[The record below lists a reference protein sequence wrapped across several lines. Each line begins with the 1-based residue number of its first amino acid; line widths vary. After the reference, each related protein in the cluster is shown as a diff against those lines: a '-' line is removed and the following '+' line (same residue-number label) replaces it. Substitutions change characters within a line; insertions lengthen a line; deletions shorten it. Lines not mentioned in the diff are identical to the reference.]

1 LFAVRK
7 QKEDMSK
14 LILVF
19 LGPPGVGKGTQ
30 AAKLAEDL
38 KLPHISTGAIFR
50 DHLKRE
56 TELGKQARSYMD
68 SGNLVPDELTVSL
81 VMDRLGQP
89 DCERGYILDGFP
101 RNLKQG
107 EALEKALGQ
116 RGESITAALNFDAPR
131 QVLIDR
137 IAGRAEKEGRKDDTP
152 ETVKNRLEVYD
163 AETGPLTPWYRE
175 KGILHDFDAQGGID
189 EIYAG
194 VKAAVEALK
203 SQG

>member
-1 LFAVRK
+1 
-7 QKEDMSK
+7 MSK

-30 AAKLAEDL
+30 AAKLADDL

-56 TELGKQARSYMD
+56 TDLGKKAKSYMD

-81 VMDRLGQP
+81 VMDRLSQP
-89 DCERGYILDGFP
+89 DCEQGYILDGFP
-101 RNLKQG
+101 RNVKQA
-107 EALEKALGQ
+107 EELEKGLNQ
-116 RGESITAALNFDAPR
+116 RDESITAALNFDAPR
-131 QVLIDR
+131 QTLIDR
-137 IAGRAEKEGRKDDTP
+137 IAGRAQKEGRKDDTP

-175 KGILHDFDAQGGID
+175 KGILHDFDATGGID
-189 EIYAG
+189 EIYG
-194 VKAAVEALK
+194 RVKAAVEGLK
-203 SQG
+203 K

>member
-1 LFAVRK
+1 
-7 QKEDMSK
+7 MSK

-30 AAKLAEDL
+30 AAKLADDL

-56 TELGKQARSYMD
+56 TELGKKAKSYMD

-81 VMDRLGQP
+81 VMDRLSQP
-89 DCERGYILDGFP
+89 DCEQGYILDGFP
-101 RNLKQG
+101 RNVKQA
-107 EALEKALGQ
+107 EELEKGLNQ
-116 RGESITAALNFDAPR
+116 RDESITAALNFDAPR
-131 QVLIDR
+131 QTLIDR
-137 IAGRAEKEGRKDDTP
+137 IAGRAQKEGRKDDTP

-175 KGILHDFDAQGGID
+175 KGILHDFDATGGID
-189 EIYAG
+189 EIYG
-194 VKAAVEALK
+194 RVKAAVEGLK
-203 SQG
+203 K

>member
-1 LFAVRK
+1 
-7 QKEDMSK
+7 MSK

-56 TELGKQARSYMD
+56 TELGKKAKSYMD

-81 VMDRLGQP
+81 VMDRLDQP
-89 DCERGYILDGFP
+89 DCAEGYILDGFP
-101 RNLKQG
+101 RNVKQA
-107 EALEKALGQ
+107 EALHAALGE
-116 RGESITAALNFDAPR
+116 RGEDVTAALNFDAPR
-131 QVLIDR
+131 QTLIDR

-163 AETGPLTPWYRE
+163 AETGPLTPWYAG
-175 KGILHDFDAQGGID
+175 KGVLHDFDATGGID
-189 EIYAG
+189 EIYAR
-194 VKAAVEALK
+194 VRTAIEALK
-203 SQG
+203 GQG